1 MLKGEGLNYIF
12 DIGKPSEFHALKDI
26 TVQFGEKKLY
36 GILGPSGSGKSSLL
50 YLLSGLRK
58 PTKGRVIF
66 ENNDMWTLSSN
77 ELAEFR
83 NKNFGFVFQRH
94 FLINYLTSLE
104 NVLVPVNKEFK
115 KYENRAKELL
125 CDLGIEKCINK
136 RPFEMSGGQRQR
148 VAIARALI
156 NEPKVVFGDEPTA
169 SLDHENAIAV
179 MDFLN
184 SYKSNATIIVVT
196 HDKSILTEA
205 DGEIRIIDGTL
216 KEGEY

>member
-1 MLKGEGLNYIF
+1 MLRGEGLDYIF

-26 TVQFGEKKLY
+26 SVQFGDKKLY

-66 ENNDMWTLSSN
+66 ENNDIWTMNDN

-83 NKNFGFVFQRH
+83 NKNFGFIFQRH
-94 FLINYLTSLE
+94 FLINYLSSLD
-104 NVLVPVNKEFK
+104 NVLVPVNKNHK
-115 KYENRAKELL
+115 KYESRAKELL
-125 CDLGIEKCINK
+125 CDLGLEKYINK
-136 RPFEMSGGQRQR
+136 KPFEMSGGQRQR

-156 NEPKVVFGDEPTA
+156 NDPNVIFGDEPTA
-169 SLDHENAIAV
+169 SLDHENAVAV

-184 SYKSNATIIVVT
+184 SYKNHATIIVVT
-196 HDKSILTEA
+196 HDSSILKEA
-205 DGEIRIIDGTL
+205 DGEIHIIDGTL
-216 KEGEY
+216 KEGEL

>member
-1 MLKGEGLNYIF
+1 MLRGEGLDYIF

-26 TVQFGEKKLY
+26 SVQFGDKKLY

-58 PTKGRVIF
+58 PTKGRVTF
-66 ENNDMWTLSSN
+66 ENNDIWTMTDN

-83 NKNFGFVFQRH
+83 NKNFGFIFQRH
-94 FLINYLTSLE
+94 FLINYLSSLD
-104 NVLVPVNKEFK
+104 NVLVPVNKNYK
-115 KYENRAKELL
+115 KYESRAKELL
-125 CDLGIEKCINK
+125 CDLGLEKYINK
-136 RPFEMSGGQRQR
+136 KPFEMSGGQRQR

-156 NEPKVVFGDEPTA
+156 NDPNVIFGDEPTA

-184 SYKSNATIIVVT
+184 SYKNHATIIVVT
-196 HDKSILTEA
+196 HDSSILKEA
-205 DGEIRIIDGTL
+205 DGEIHIIDGTL
-216 KEGEY
+216 KEGEL